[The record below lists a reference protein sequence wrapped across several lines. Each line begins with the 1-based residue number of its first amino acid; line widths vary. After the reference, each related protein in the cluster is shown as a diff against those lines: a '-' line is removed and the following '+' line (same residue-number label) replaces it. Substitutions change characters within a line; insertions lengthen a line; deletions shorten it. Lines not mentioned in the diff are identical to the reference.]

1 MEQTTNNTVR
11 IVRLQSGE
19 DIMADMIEDEENDTV
34 LLDNPMHIIFKRIP
48 TGQTVMMMMPWLPV
62 ELIKENIA
70 MIYST
75 DIITVVEPKES
86 MIRYYDKLVERTITD
101 MLESDGMI
109 ERLLEEQDADD
120 EEDNE
125 IAQEKMME
133 ELVTSVQE
141 VRNKKLH

>member
-1 MEQTTNNTVR
+1 MHNVKLIRMQT
-11 IVRLQSGE
+11 GE
-19 DIMADMIEDEENDTV
+19 DIMASMLEQEESDQIQIND
-34 LLDNPMHIIFKRIP
+34 PMRIVFRRMP

-109 ERLLEEQDADD
+109 ERLLEEQDQED
-120 EEDNE
+120 EEE
-125 IAQEKMME
+125 ITQEEMME
-133 ELVTSVQE
+133 ELVNTIQE

>member
-1 MEQTTNNTVR
+1 MHKVKLIRMQT
-11 IVRLQSGE
+11 GE
-19 DIMADMIEDEENDTV
+19 DIMASMFEQEDSGQIQIND
-34 LLDNPMHIIFKRIP
+34 PMRIVFRRLP

-70 MIYST
+70 TIYST

-109 ERLLEEQDADD
+109 ERLLEEQEEED
-120 EEDNE
+120 EEE
-125 IAQEKMME
+125 SEVTQEKMME
-133 ELVTSVQE
+133 ELLASVQE

>member
-1 MEQTTNNTVR
+1 MHKVKLIRMQT
-11 IVRLQSGE
+11 GE
-19 DIMADMIEDEENDTV
+19 DIMASMFEQENSDEIQVID
-34 LLDNPMHIIFKRIP
+34 PMRIVFRRLP

-70 MIYST
+70 TIYST

-109 ERLLEEQDADD
+109 ERLLEEQEED
-120 EEDNE
+120 EEE
-125 IAQEKMME
+125 ESEVTQEKMME
-133 ELVTSVQE
+133 ELLASVQE